1 MQRYTLHT
9 LGTVTLRGTAP
20 DAAVALDEPRLIAL
34 VVLLAVAGDAGESDG
49 ELLLRLTPSETAE
62 RGRTELVRLVALL
75 RLRLGGDASL
85 VRTANGW
92 AFAPGLVTMDV
103 RRRTDGAGVECAA
116 FLEGFKL
123 PGSPEF
129 REWLAATRRR
139 VEPRTVPRAE
149 PREELRAEP
158 RTESRDVAG
167 TGAAPVPEPVARHSA
182 RMDRRLMALGL
193 LILVVAG
200 GAFLRA
206 SRSTHALAV
215 GDALLVANVQNET
228 GDSLFDISI
237 ARATTVALQQSQR
250 VQLYPRTQLAAVY
263 QRMRI
268 GSPDTALTFDLAQE
282 VAQRERI
289 RFVLGLRIVRSG
301 DGFRVSG
308 QLADIA
314 TPTRMTEASATAST
328 RDGVIGALDEVL
340 IATRRQMGES
350 RTDVRARTASLPAV
364 TTGSLEALR
373 SFGDGSSAWS
383 RGEYSLARELW
394 LRAIDIDTGF
404 AMAYSALGSSYY
416 YNHERDAGERYFGE
430 ALKRVGRLSDRERL
444 QLLTS
449 LAQYRGSIDTAV
461 ATSQLMAQRY
471 PGVSTWFS
479 HGTML
484 MQAQRDSEAVTAFH
498 TALRYDSTHTSSY
511 INLATTTR
519 RMRRDDDALAYYA
532 RAGHFD
538 SLALYRNNI
547 NTEWGGALVG
557 RGRVAEADSAFRR
570 MASGPRVADRA
581 LGLRSLGYLA
591 LWRGHPD
598 LAIAY
603 FRQATEAAIQIK
615 SPLGEARNRML
626 LATAYRTAGRDADA
640 SSEVTRTLALAE
652 APVMEPFALAM
663 VATSCIKSG
672 RIVDAERVLKLL
684 RTRVNRQNGA
694 DTAAEAYV
702 AGLVSIAKGRPDS
715 ALQQVRRAQL
725 LPQPS
730 LRLAVQAEAYRLLGH
745 ADSARVVVMQLL
757 AERGF
762 GTEGQEDWLRAPLVL
777 GDLLR
782 AQHDTAGAVNAYQR
796 LVDQWREAQ
805 PTLPDLIVA
814 RGRIAALRSGSDQR
828 R

>member
-9 LGTVTLRGTAP
+9 LGTVSLRGPAP
-20 DAAVALDEPRLIAL
+20 RDAIALDEPRLIAL
-34 VVLLAVAGDAGESDG
+34 VVLLAVAGDAGEPDD

-62 RGRTELVRLVALL
+62 RGRIELARLIAVL
-75 RLRLGGDASL
+75 RQRLGADTSL
-85 VRTANGW
+85 VRTADGW

-103 RRRTDGAGVECAA
+103 RLRADDAVMECAA

-139 VEPRTVPRAE
+139 VEPRTALHVE
-149 PREELRAEP
+149 PHVEP
-158 RTESRDVAG
+158 HDGAG
-167 TGAAPVPEPVARHSA
+167 TVAATVPSEAARQ
-182 RMDRRLMALGL
+182 RTKVDRRLVAVAV
-193 LILVVAG
+193 LILIVAG

-206 SRSTHALAV
+206 ARSTHALAL

-250 VQLYPRTQLAAVY
+250 VQLYPRSQLAAVY
-263 QRMRI
+263 QRMQI
-268 GSPDTALTFDLAQE
+268 GNLDTALTFDLAQE
-282 VAQRERI
+282 VALRERI

-301 DGFRVSG
+301 DGYRVSG
-308 QLADIA
+308 QLADVA
-314 TPTRMTEASATAST
+314 TPTRMTETSAIAPT

-350 RTDVRARTASLPAV
+350 RTDVRANTASLPAV
-364 TTGSLEALR
+364 TTSSLEALR
-373 SFGDGSSAWS
+373 SFAEGSSAWS
-383 RGEYSLARELW
+383 RGDFTLARELW
-394 LRAIDIDTGF
+394 QRAVDIDTGF
-404 AMAYSALGSSYY
+404 AMAYSALGSSHY

-430 ALKRVGRLSDRERL
+430 ALKRAGRLSDRERL

-461 ATSQLMAQRY
+461 STSRLLAERY
-471 PGVSTWFS
+471 PGVSTWYS

-484 MQAQRDSEAVTAFH
+484 MQAQRDSEAITAFH

-511 INLATTTR
+511 INLATTAR

-532 RAGHFD
+532 RADRFD
-538 SLALYRNNI
+538 SLVLYRNNI
-547 NTEWGGALVG
+547 NPEWGATLVS

-570 MASGPRVADRA
+570 MAAGARVADRA
-581 LGLRSLGYLA
+581 LGFRSRGYLA

-598 LAIAY
+598 EAIGY
-603 FRQATEAAIQIK
+603 FRQAIEATVQIK

-626 LATAYRTAGRDADA
+626 LAAAYRTAGRDGDA
-640 SSEVTRTLALAE
+640 SSEVTRTLALVE

-663 VATSCIKSG
+663 VATSCIRSG
-672 RIVDAERVLKLL
+672 RVVDAERVLKLL
-684 RTRVNRQNGA
+684 RTRVRRQNGA
-694 DTAAEAYV
+694 DTASEAYV
-702 AGLVSIAKGRPDS
+702 AGLISIARGRPDS
-715 ALQQVRRAQL
+715 ALHQARRAQL
-725 LPQPS
+725 LPQQS
-730 LRLAVQAEAYRLLGH
+730 LRLALQAEAHRLLGQS
-745 ADSARVVVMQLL
+745 DSARAVVMQLL
-757 AERGF
+757 DDRGF

-782 AQHDTAGAVNAYQR
+782 AQHDTAGALNAYQR
-796 LVDQWREAQ
+796 LLDQWREAQ
-805 PTLPDLIVA
+805 PGLPDLIAA
-814 RGRIAALRSGSDQR
+814 RGRIAALRSRSDQR
-828 R
+828 RQ